1 MRRTLRSVAL
11 ATILLSL
18 TSNVFA
24 QNDRFAYVISDAT
37 KEGSS
42 WSSLRKLDFA
52 TGQYTD
58 VLINGTDAKASV
70 FDALTRKLLTQAPD
84 AKYGTLFH
92 APFSTGVAAA
102 AYDRDR
108 NRLYFTPMFIDQLR
122 YIDLRTN
129 KVYYVTDQAF
139 TKLGSM
145 HNDEGKCITRMV
157 INPDGTG
164 YAISNDGNT
173 FIKFTTGKKLAITQ
187 LGSLVDDPSNS
198 GISIHNKC
206 SSYGGDMIADS
217 KGNLY
222 IISARNH
229 VFRVDPATKVAKH
242 LGHIEGL
249 PANFTVN
256 GAVVDDEGTLLVSS
270 AVFGDAYYVVNPR
283 SWQASIFAGAKGV
296 FRSSDLANS
305 NYLGSGSRRTTIES
319 IPEQVSPYSRLI
331 QVFPNPVLADRF
343 TLQFGK
349 VPAGDY
355 TVELTDVMGRSVLT
369 RSLKVVAEEQT
380 EAISLKYI
388 SAKGIYLVK
397 VLDKAKSSVFEQKL
411 MIQ

>member
-1 MRRTLRSVAL
+1 MRISLRSLVF
-11 ATILLSL
+11 ATALLSL
-18 TSNVFA
+18 SATVFA
-24 QNDRFAYVISDAT
+24 QNDRFAYVISDPT

-42 WSSLRKLDFA
+42 WSSLRKLDFT

-58 VLINGTDAKASV
+58 VIIQGNDAKTLVYDASSRKPL
-70 FDALTRKLLTQAPD
+70 ALTPD
-84 AKYGTLFH
+84 ARYGTLFH

-122 YIDLRTN
+122 YVDLRTS

-139 TKLGSM
+139 TKLGNM

-157 INPDGTG
+157 INPDGAG

-173 FIKFTTGKKLAITQ
+173 FVKFTTGKKMAITQ
-187 LGSLVDDPSNS
+187 LGALVDDPSNN
-198 GISIHNKC
+198 GVSIHNKC

-222 IISARNH
+222 IISARNY
-229 VFRVDPATKVAKH
+229 VFKVTPDTKVAKY

-249 PANFTVN
+249 PAKFTVN

-270 AVFGDAYYVVNPR
+270 AVYGDAYYVVNPKT
-283 SWQASIFAGAKGV
+283 WQASVYNGVKGV

-305 NYLGSGSRRTTIES
+305 NYLGSGTRHTTIET
-319 IPEQVSPYSRLI
+319 IPERISIYDKMI
-331 QVFPNPVLADRF
+331 QVYPNPVTTDQF

-349 VPAGDY
+349 VPAGEY
-355 TVELTDVMGRSVLT
+355 TVELMDVMGRRVLAQNISI
-369 RSLKVVAEEQT
+369 RAEEQT
-380 EAISLKYI
+380 ESVSLKPAN
-388 SAKGIYLVK
+388 AKGIYMVK
-397 VLDKAKSSVFEQKL
+397 ILDRARASIFEKKL

>member
-1 MRRTLRSVAL
+1 MRRTLRSTVCAAL
-11 ATILLSL
+11 LLSL
-18 TSNVFA
+18 SGNVWA

-52 TGQYTD
+52 SGQYTD
-58 VLINGTDAKASV
+58 VLIKGTDAKSV
-70 FDALTRKLLTQAPD
+70 VYDALSRKELNQTPD
-84 AKYGTLFH
+84 ARYGTLFH

-122 YIDLRTN
+122 YVDLRTN

-139 TKLGSM
+139 TKLGNM
-145 HNDEGKCITRMV
+145 HNDEGKCITRMA
-157 INPDGTG
+157 IDPNGTG

-173 FIKFTTGKKLAITQ
+173 FIKFTTGRKMVITQ
-187 LGSLVDDPSNS
+187 MGSLVDDPSNN
-198 GISIHNKC
+198 GVSIHNKC
-206 SSYGGDMIADS
+206 SSYGGDMICDN
-217 KGNLY
+217 KGQLY
-222 IISARNH
+222 ILTARNH
-229 VFRVDPATKVAKH
+229 VFRVDPETKVAKH

-270 AVFGDAYYVVNPR
+270 AVFGDAYYVVNPK
-283 SWQASIFAGAKGV
+283 SWQASIYAGAKGI

-305 NYLGSGSRRTTIES
+305 NYLGSGTRRTTIET
-319 IPEQVSPYSRLI
+319 IPERVSAFDKLI
-331 QVFPNPVLADRF
+331 QVYPNPVIADQF
-343 TLQFGK
+343 TLQFDK

-355 TVELTDVMGRSVLT
+355 TVELMDVMGRSVLS
-369 RSLKVVAEEQT
+369 RSLKITADAQT
-380 EAISLKYI
+380 EPVSLRTAN
-388 SAKGIYLVK
+388 AKGIYMVK
-397 VLDKAKSSVFEQKL
+397 IMDRGRKSVFEKKV

>member
-1 MRRTLRSVAL
+1 MRRTLRSASLAAL
-11 ATILLSL
+11 LLSL
-18 TSNVFA
+18 TSAALA

-42 WSSLRKLDFA
+42 WSSLRKLDFT

-58 VLINGTDAKASV
+58 VLINGTDAKAAV
-70 FDALTRKLLTQAPD
+70 YDAATRKILAQTPD

-108 NRLYFTPMFIDQLR
+108 HRLYFTPMFIDQLR

-129 KVYYVTDQAF
+129 KVYYVADQAF

-173 FIKFTTGKKLAITQ
+173 FIKFTTGKKMVVTQ
-187 LGSLVDDPSNS
+187 LGALVDDPSNKA
-198 GISIHNKC
+198 ISIHNKC
-206 SSYGGDMIADS
+206 TSYGGDMICDN

-222 IISARNH
+222 IISARNQ
-229 VFRVDPATKVAKH
+229 VFQVDPATKVAKH
-242 LGHIEGL
+242 LGGIEGL

-270 AVFGDAYYVVNPR
+270 AVYGDAYYVVNPKR
-283 SWQASIFAGAKGV
+283 WQASIYAGVKGV
-296 FRSSDLANS
+296 FRASDLANS
-305 NYLGSGSRRTTIES
+305 NYLGSGTRRTTIET
-319 IPEQVSPYSRLI
+319 IPERVPIFAKLI
-331 QVFPNPVLADRF
+331 NVYPNPVVADQF

-349 VPAGDY
+349 VPTGDY
-355 TVELTDVMGRSVLT
+355 TVELMDVMGRNVLSRSV
-369 RSLKVVAEEQT
+369 KVVAEEQT
-380 EAISLKYI
+380 EAISLK
-388 SAKGIYLVK
+388 STNAKGIYLVK
-397 VLDKAKSSVFEQKL
+397 VLDKAKASVFEQKV
-411 MIQ
+411 MVQ

>member
-1 MRRTLRSVAL
+1 MRRTLRSTVFA
-11 ATILLSL
+11 AFLLSL
-18 TSNVFA
+18 TGNVLA

-58 VLINGTDAKASV
+58 VLIKGTDAKAVV
-70 FDALTRKLLTQAPD
+70 FDAVSRKELKQAPD
-84 AKYGTLFH
+84 ARYGTLFH

-122 YIDLRTN
+122 YVDLRTN
-129 KVYYVTDQAF
+129 KVYYVADQAF
-139 TKLGSM
+139 TKLGNM

-157 INPDGTG
+157 IAPNGTG

-173 FIKFTTGKKLAITQ
+173 FIKFTTGKKMVITQ
-187 LGSLVDDPSNS
+187 LGGLVDDPSN
-198 GISIHNKC
+198 GGLSIHNKC

-229 VFRVDPATKVAKH
+229 VFRVDPETKVAKH

-249 PANFTVN
+249 PKNFTVN

-270 AVFGDAYYVVNPR
+270 AVYGDAYYVVNPQ
-283 SWQASIFAGAKGV
+283 SWEASIYEGAKGI

-305 NYLGSGSRRTTIES
+305 NYLGSGNRRPTIET
-319 IPEQVSPYSRLI
+319 IPERVSAFDKLI
-331 QVFPNPVLADRF
+331 QVYPNPVIADQF
-343 TLQFGK
+343 TLQFDK

-355 TVELTDVMGRSVLT
+355 TVELMDVMGRSVLT
-369 RSLKVVAEEQT
+369 RSVKVTSDLQT
-380 EAISLKYI
+380 EPVSLRSA

-397 VLDKAKSSVFEQKL
+397 IMDRAHKSVFEKKV

>member
-1 MRRTLRSVAL
+1 MRRTLRSVVCA
-11 ATILLSL
+11 AFLLSL
-18 TSNVFA
+18 TGNVFA

-52 TGQYTD
+52 SGTYTD
-58 VLINGTDAKASV
+58 VLIKGSDAKAV
-70 FDALTRKLLTQAPD
+70 VYDALSRKELQQAPD
-84 AKYGTLFH
+84 AHYGTLFH

-139 TKLGSM
+139 TKMGNM

-157 INPDGTG
+157 ISPDGTG

-173 FIKFTTGKKLAITQ
+173 FIQFTTGKKMTITQ
-187 LGSLVDDPSNS
+187 LGSLVDDPSN
-198 GISIHNKC
+198 GALSIHNKC
-206 SSYGGDMIADS
+206 SSYGGDMIADN

-229 VFRVDPATKVAKH
+229 VYRVDPATKVAKH

-249 PANFTVN
+249 PAQFTVN

-270 AVFGDAYYVVNPR
+270 AVYGDAYYVVNPKN
-283 SWQASIFAGAKGV
+283 WEASIYESAKGV

-305 NYLGSGSRRTTIES
+305 NYLGSGTRRATIET
-319 IPEQVSPYSRLI
+319 IPERVSTFDKLI
-331 QVFPNPVLADRF
+331 QVYPNPVTTDQF
-343 TLQFGK
+343 TLQFDK

-355 TVELTDVMGRSVLT
+355 TVQLMDVMGRSVLS
-369 RSLKVVAEEQT
+369 RSIKLNAEMQT
-380 EAISLKYI
+380 EPISLRT
-388 SAKGIYLVK
+388 AKANGIYMVKIMDRAGRLVYEK
-397 VLDKAKSSVFEQKL
+397 KI
-411 MIQ
+411 MIH

>member
-1 MRRTLRSVAL
+1 ML
-11 ATILLSL
+11 AAVVLSL
-18 TSNVFA
+18 TGNAFA

-42 WSSLRKLDFA
+42 WSSLRKLDFT

-58 VLINGTDAKASV
+58 VFLNGRDAKTV
-70 FDALTRKLLTQAPD
+70 VYDATSRKELKQAPD
-84 AKYGTLFH
+84 ARYGTLFQ

-122 YIDLRTN
+122 YVDLRTN

-139 TKLGSM
+139 TKLGNM

-157 INPDGTG
+157 ISPDGTG

-173 FIKFTTGKKLAITQ
+173 FIRFTTGKKMTITQ
-187 LGSLVDDPSNS
+187 LGGLVDDPSNN
-198 GISIHNKC
+198 GISIHNRC

-222 IISARNH
+222 ILSAANH
-229 VFRVDPATKVAKH
+229 VFMVTPDTKVAKH
-242 LGHIEGL
+242 LGHIDGL
-249 PANFTVN
+249 PANFTTN
-256 GAVVDDEGTLLVSS
+256 GAVVDDQGNLLVSS
-270 AVFGDAYYVVNPR
+270 AVYGDAYYVVNPK
-283 SWQASIFAGAKGV
+283 SWQASRFGGAKGV

-305 NYLGSGSRRTTIES
+305 NYLGSGTRLTTIET
-319 IPEQVSPYSRLI
+319 IPERVSPYAKLI
-331 QVFPNPVLADRF
+331 QVYPNPVTGDQF
-343 TLQFGK
+343 TLQFSK
-349 VPAGDY
+349 IPIGDY
-355 TVELTDVMGRSVLT
+355 TVELLDVMGRSVLT
-369 RSLKVVAEEQT
+369 RSLKVMGEDQT
-380 EAISLKYI
+380 EPVSLRNAN
-388 SAKGIYLVK
+388 AKGVYMVK
-397 VLDKAKSSVFEQKL
+397 IMDKGRNSVFEQKL